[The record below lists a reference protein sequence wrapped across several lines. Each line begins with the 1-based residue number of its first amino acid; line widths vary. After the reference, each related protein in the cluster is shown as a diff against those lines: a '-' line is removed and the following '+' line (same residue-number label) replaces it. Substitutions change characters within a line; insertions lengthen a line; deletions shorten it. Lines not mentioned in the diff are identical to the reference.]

1 MGDRCR
7 FTARQLVN
15 VWRRAGMMSLWYYTP
30 ARTAV
35 PGVLEYDIRAPSA
48 AEDEACYNLRLD
60 SKLKEKRTQDSALC
74 LAEDNFI
81 YFFLFLKFLLIVC
94 DILVGL
100 HIFTTKKSPNF
111 NLLIADPRKIQN
123 WNGKLHWL
131 PLYYRKVV
139 KR

>member
-1 MGDRCR
+1 
-7 FTARQLVN
+7 
-15 VWRRAGMMSLWYYTP
+15 MSLWYYTP

-74 LAEDNFI
+74 LAEDN
-81 YFFLFLKFLLIVC
+81 YYLVFLFLKFLLIVC

-100 HIFTTKKSPNF
+100 HIFTTKNPLILTYWLQTQENYKTEMANGIDFLSTTGKWLKDNF
-111 NLLIADPRKIQN
+111 
-123 WNGKLHWL
+123 
-131 PLYYRKVV
+131 
-139 KR
+139 